1 MVAKPGPEGAG
12 NLQEERESLCPGGA
26 GYIRGWG
33 GVGDRVAPELGKV
46 QSEGVGSQAQCLGSR
61 LTPGPFQRACSRCGH
76 GPPKKKKKLL

>member
-33 GVGDRVAPELGKV
+33 GVGDREAGGGGGSGLSHKQPGFCPHQAPPYM
-46 QSEGVGSQAQCLGSR
+46 SHR
-61 LTPGPFQRACSRCGH
+61 P
-76 GPPKKKKKLL
+76 